1 MAIRKAGLLCIA
13 STEIQR
19 ITKTTTR
26 RRWVA
31 PYSIKKDQ
39 SDVQAGDWIMLSQ
52 NFDAP
57 YLVIMQENQ
66 VRPINGKIAGVS
78 AKFNS
83 PRELCIH
90 RVGFADKVQKPYSQI
105 YCLNNILVYIPPDA
119 LFFRYKAIKENFLY
133 QAATDIRRALV
144 MLMSQDLSLTQEQ
157 FSLWDKSKKLWA
169 MANNAGT
176 PHEGHTAMLLA
187 CKHYEKLF
195 HNLTYNL
202 YANGENGTARNSC
215 QIQRT

>member
-1 MAIRKAGLLCIA
+1 MRKAGLLCIA

-19 ITKTTTR
+19 LTTMRR
-26 RRWVA
+26 RRWTP

-39 SDVQAGDWIMLSQ
+39 PDIQPGDWVMLSQ

-57 YLVIMQENQ
+57 YLVGMKEHEI
-66 VRPINGKIAGVS
+66 RPINGKIAGVS
-78 AKFNS
+78 AKFNA
-83 PRELCIH
+83 PRELTIY
-90 RVGFADKVQKPYSQI
+90 RVGLANQVPKPYAEV
-105 YCLNNILVYIPPDA
+105 YNLNNILVFIPPDA
-119 LFFRYKAIKENFLY
+119 LFFRYKAIRNNFLF

-157 FSLWDKSKKLWA
+157 FKIWNTSKKLWS

-176 PHEGHTAMLLA
+176 PHEGHTALQLA
-187 CKHYEKLF
+187 CNHYEKLF

-202 YANGENGTARNSC
+202 YAKSNSVE
-215 QIQRT
+215 IQRI